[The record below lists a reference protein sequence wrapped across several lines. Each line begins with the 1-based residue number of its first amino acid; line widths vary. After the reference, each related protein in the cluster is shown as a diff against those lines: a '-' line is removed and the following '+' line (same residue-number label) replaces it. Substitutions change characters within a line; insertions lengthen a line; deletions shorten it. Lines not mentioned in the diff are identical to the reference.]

1 MPSQIAIFL
10 PIVATAVSY
19 LVQQEHWPTVVPDRF
34 VTWLN
39 GTIAALTI
47 VLAVSIDLLIQGKLT
62 GSVQG
67 DILLI
72 GSATAALQ
80 VETYRPL
87 QQWLREFGFPPPSA
101 PVVPAEPSPIIL
113 PSNPV
118 STETKEQPS

>member
-19 LVQQEHWPTVVPDRF
+19 LVQQEHWPTVGPDRF

-67 DILLI
+67 DI
-72 GSATAALQ
+72 
-80 VETYRPL
+80 
-87 QQWLREFGFPPPSA
+87 
-101 PVVPAEPSPIIL
+101 
-113 PSNPV
+113 
-118 STETKEQPS
+118 